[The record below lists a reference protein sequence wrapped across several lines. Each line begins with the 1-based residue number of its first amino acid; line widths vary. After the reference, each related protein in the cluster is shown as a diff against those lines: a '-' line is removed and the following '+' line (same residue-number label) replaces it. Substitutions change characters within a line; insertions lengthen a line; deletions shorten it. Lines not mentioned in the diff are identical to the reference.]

1 MRALGACVP
10 VLLGLALQLG
20 ACSDATNDDATNDGG
35 TSSGGSAG
43 SSQAGSSRGGG
54 GSGGSTA
61 TGGSKPMGTAGD
73 SAAGGAG
80 GSDSDFTPPRGACA
94 FEKRVGRF
102 SVEAQK
108 DFGVVQGTVLDG
120 VVPTSIPEPVSEEAG
135 CKVLKRRNLVC
146 SPACVGAETCG
157 EAGSCI
163 PYPHQVSVGK
173 VTIAGLTKPVAME
186 PQMPGAVYFAPGAD
200 NPPFE
205 PQDEI
210 VLAAAGAGDSA
221 SFQLFGLGSEPLKE
235 APTWVLEK
243 GKDFELEWAEPSSG
257 SGTRILVELTIDQ
270 HGQTPLSLSCDL
282 DDTGHATIPTA
293 ILDQLITSGVS
304 GFPNGRIQRRS
315 VDHVE
320 LGDGCVELSVGSA
333 LAATVRV
340 AGFTPCKSDKDC
352 PDDQTCNTVL
362 EKCE

>member
-1 MRALGACVP
+1 MKPLVVGLPLALAA
-10 VLLGLALQLG
+10 LLQLG
-20 ACSDATNDDATNDGG
+20 GCSDDSRGGEGDDGG
-35 TSSGGSAG
+35 TSNAGSGG
-43 SSQAGSSRGGG
+43 SSQAGSSRGGTG
-54 GSGGSTA
+54 GVTPSGGSKST
-61 TGGSKPMGTAGD
+61 PTAGQP
-73 SAAGGAG
+73 AQGGEA
-80 GSDSDFTPPRGACA
+80 GSDSGFIEPRGDCTID
-94 FEKRVGRF
+94 ERVGRF

-108 DFGVVQGTVLDG
+108 DFGVVQGSVLEG
-120 VVPTSIPEPVSEEAG
+120 VVPTSIPELVSEEGG

-146 SPACVGAETCG
+146 SPACIGAETCG

-200 NPPFE
+200 NPPFG
-205 PQDEI
+205 PGDEV
-210 VLAAAGAGDSA
+210 VLSAEGAADTAA
-221 SFQLFGLGSEPLKE
+221 FQLFGVGSEPLQE

-243 GKDFELEWAEPSSG
+243 GEDFELTWAAPSAG
-257 SGTRILVELTIDQ
+257 AKTRIAIELTIDQ

-282 DDTGHATIPTA
+282 EDTGQGTIPAA

-320 LGDGCVELSVGSA
+320 LAAGCVELSVGSGR
-333 LAATVRV
+333 AATVRV

-352 PDDQTCNTVL
+352 PDDQTCNTLL